1 MGRKIKMNNIIR
13 MCILLSLVVPISL
26 PGQQDKYVTPRLD
39 DGTPWLKENDIKY
52 NRLGYLAGTIIIA
65 DAIAIM
71 KLKETWY
78 NEKKGK
84 FHALGWEDDIRR
96 WKQMDKFGHT
106 VHGAFASDLFS
117 KALRLSGFSAN
128 NSIWGGS
135 LMGWLWITQIEFA
148 DGFFERWGFSWGDL
162 LGNTVGAGFS
172 ALRQFYP
179 TTIGGMRLKVSYHI
193 SQAFI
198 NKEYYRQEVTYID
211 DYEGITL
218 WLALNVYHV
227 MPKSVQESYPVW
239 LRPFGLAVGQSAKGV
254 TAHSHDGYREVYLSL
269 DIDLTK
275 IPLGSFD
282 KLNFVKLVKDEL
294 SFLKLPMPTIR
305 FTSSGTTYVGF
316 YF

>member
-1 MGRKIKMNNIIR
+1 MKQYIR
-13 MCILLSLVVPISL
+13 MCLAAFFLITGSVL
-26 PGQQDKYVTPRLD
+26 GQETEIIPRLD
-39 DGTPWLKENDIKY
+39 DGTTWRKENILRY
-52 NRLGYLAGTIIIA
+52 NRLGCLGATFIVA

-71 KLKETWY
+71 KLKNTWY
-78 NEKKGK
+78 NEKRGK
-84 FHALGWEDDIRR
+84 FHALGWEDDIKR
-96 WKQMDKFGHT
+96 WKQMDKFGHA
-106 VHGAFASDLFS
+106 VHAAFASDFLS
-117 KALRLSGFSAN
+117 KALRWSGYSAK

-135 LMGWLWITQIEFA
+135 ILGMIWITQIEFA
-148 DGFFERWGFSWGDL
+148 DGFFDRWGFSWGDL
-162 LGNTVGAGFS
+162 LGNAAGAGFS

-179 TTIGGMRLKVSYHI
+179 TTIGGMRMKVSYHV

-227 MPKSVQESYPVW
+227 MPKRLQESYPVW
-239 LRPFGLAVGQSAKGV
+239 LRPFGIAVGQSAKGIA
-254 TAHSHDGYREVYLSL
+254 AHSHHGYREIFLSL

-282 KLNFVKLVKDEL
+282 KSNFVKFVKDEL
-294 SFLKLPMPTIR
+294 NFLKIPMPTIR
-305 FTSSGTTYVGF
+305 FSRNGTTYIGL